1 MRRRIVSRAGSLAAS
16 NFDGRPGVES
26 ALLPEGRSRR
36 SISLVKINSLCVICL
51 TALSLACCPAEAVSI
66 GESLPDMRLNFLGP
80 EPVNAGKPVLL
91 EFWATWCPPCR
102 ESIPRLNELHAKYK
116 DRGLVIIGVT
126 EESAGVIRKFQRATP
141 MDYAVATD
149 SGGKLNREMGVDGIP
164 HAFLAD
170 ASGKVVWAGHPTN
183 LGEEQI
189 EEVLGRDLPTPSE
202 TATETDGSDEA
213 PAVTD
218 SLRSGTGEAT
228 LPSARGTS
236 PGADV
241 LPAEDVAGLQSS
253 VGSEVAVEGVVKNVG
268 QDASGGITFLN
279 FGDRKSGLVAVV
291 FRMSYDKFPEGFD
304 QYVNQRVLVRGT
316 LENYKGRQLQIRIT
330 TPDQLEIVTSQP

>member
-1 MRRRIVSRAGSLAAS
+1 
-16 NFDGRPGVES
+16 
-26 ALLPEGRSRR
+26 
-36 SISLVKINSLCVICL
+36 VKINSLCVICL
-51 TALSLACCPAEAVSI
+51 GALSLACGPAEAVSI

-91 EFWATWCPPCR
+91 EFWATWCSPCR

-149 SGGKLNREMGVDGIP
+149 SGGKLNRKMGVDGIP

-170 ASGKVVWAGHPTN
+170 ASGKVVWAGHPTS
-183 LGEEQI
+183 LREEQI
-189 EEVLGRDLPTPSE
+189 EEVLGRGLPTSAE
-202 TATETDGSDEA
+202 TTTEVGGSDEA
-213 PAVTD
+213 TAVTD
-218 SLRSGTGEAT
+218 SLRSGRPKNT
-228 LPSARGTS
+228 LPSARETS
-236 PGADV
+236 PAAEV
-241 LPAEDVAGLQSS
+241 LQAEDAASLQSS
-253 VGSEVAVEGVVKNVG
+253 AGLEVAVEGVVKNVG

-316 LENYKGRQLQIRIT
+316 LENYKGRQLQIRIS

>member
-1 MRRRIVSRAGSLAAS
+1 
-16 NFDGRPGVES
+16 
-26 ALLPEGRSRR
+26 
-36 SISLVKINSLCVICL
+36 
-51 TALSLACCPAEAVSI
+51 
-66 GESLPDMRLNFLGP
+66 MRLNFLGP

-149 SGGKLNREMGVDGIP
+149 SGGKLNRKMGVDGIP

-170 ASGKVVWAGHPTN
+170 ASGKVVWAGHPTS
-183 LGEEQI
+183 LREEQI
-189 EEVLGRDLPTPSE
+189 EEVLGRGLPTSAE
-202 TATETDGSDEA
+202 TTTEVGGSDEA
-213 PAVTD
+213 TAVTD
-218 SLRSGTGEAT
+218 SLRSGTGGNT
-228 LPSARGTS
+228 LPSTGGTS

-253 VGSEVAVEGVVKNVG
+253 VGSEVAVEGVIKNVG

-316 LENYKGRQLQIRIT
+316 LESYKGRQLQIRIS

>member
-1 MRRRIVSRAGSLAAS
+1 
-16 NFDGRPGVES
+16 
-26 ALLPEGRSRR
+26 
-36 SISLVKINSLCVICL
+36 
-51 TALSLACCPAEAVSI
+51 
-66 GESLPDMRLNFLGP
+66 MRLNFLGP

-149 SGGKLNREMGVDGIP
+149 SGGKLNRKMGVDGIP

-170 ASGKVVWAGHPTN
+170 ASGKVLWAGHPTS
-183 LGEEQI
+183 LREEQI
-189 EEVLGRDLPTPSE
+189 EEVLGRGLPTSAE
-202 TATETDGSDEA
+202 TTTEVGGSDEA
-213 PAVTD
+213 TAVTD
-218 SLRSGTGEAT
+218 SLRSGRPKNT
-228 LPSARGTS
+228 LPSARETS
-236 PGADV
+236 PAADV
-241 LPAEDVAGLQSS
+241 LQAEDAASLQSS
-253 VGSEVAVEGVVKNVG
+253 AGLEVAVEGVVKNVG

-316 LENYKGRQLQIRIT
+316 LENYKGRQLQIRIS

>member
-1 MRRRIVSRAGSLAAS
+1 M
-16 NFDGRPGVES
+16 
-26 ALLPEGRSRR
+26 
-36 SISLVKINSLCVICL
+36 CL
-51 TALSLACCPAEAVSI
+51 GALSLACCPAEAVSV

-149 SGGKLNREMGVDGIP
+149 SGGKLNRKMGVDGIP

-170 ASGKVVWAGHPTN
+170 ASGKVVWAGHPTS
-183 LGEEQI
+183 LREEQI
-189 EEVLGRDLPTPSE
+189 EEVLGRGLPTSAE
-202 TATETDGSDEA
+202 TTTEVGGSDEA
-213 PAVTD
+213 TAVTN
-218 SLRSGTGEAT
+218 SLRSGTPKNT
-228 LPSARGTS
+228 LPSARETS
-236 PGADV
+236 PAADV
-241 LPAEDVAGLQSS
+241 LQAEDAASLQSS
-253 VGSEVAVEGVVKNVG
+253 TGLEVAVEGVVKNVG

-291 FRMSYDKFPEGFD
+291 FRMFYDKFPEGFD

-316 LENYKGRQLQIRIT
+316 LENYKGRQLQIRIS

>member
-1 MRRRIVSRAGSLAAS
+1 
-16 NFDGRPGVES
+16 
-26 ALLPEGRSRR
+26 
-36 SISLVKINSLCVICL
+36 
-51 TALSLACCPAEAVSI
+51 
-66 GESLPDMRLNFLGP
+66 MRLNFLGP

-126 EESAGVIRKFQRATP
+126 EESAGVVRKFQRATP

-149 SGGKLNREMGVDGIP
+149 SGGKLNRKMGVDGIP

-170 ASGKVVWAGHPTN
+170 ASGKVVWAGHPTS
-183 LGEEQI
+183 LREEQI
-189 EEVLGRDLPTPSE
+189 EEVLGRGLPTSAE
-202 TATETDGSDEA
+202 TTTEVGGSDETT
-213 PAVTD
+213 AVTD
-218 SLRSGTGEAT
+218 PLRSGAPKNT
-228 LPSARGTS
+228 LPSARETS
-236 PGADV
+236 PVADV
-241 LPAEDVAGLQSS
+241 LQAEDEASLQSS
-253 VGSEVAVEGVVKNVG
+253 AGLEVAVEGVVKNVG

-316 LENYKGRQLQIRIT
+316 LENYKGRQLQIRIS

>member
-51 TALSLACCPAEAVSI
+51 TALSLACCPAEAVSV

-149 SGGKLNREMGVDGIP
+149 FGGKLSREMGVDGIP

-170 ASGKVVWAGHPTN
+170 ASGKVVWAGHPTS
-183 LGEEQI
+183 LREEQI
-189 EEVLGRDLPTPSE
+189 EEVLGRGLPTSSE
-202 TATETDGSDEA
+202 TATETGGSDEA
-213 PAVTD
+213 TAVTD
-218 SLRSGTGEAT
+218 SLRSGTGGNT
-228 LPSARGTS
+228 LPSTRGTS

-253 VGSEVAVEGVVKNVG
+253 VGSEVAVEGVIKNVG

-316 LENYKGRQLQIRIT
+316 LENYKGRQLQMRIS

>member
-1 MRRRIVSRAGSLAAS
+1 
-16 NFDGRPGVES
+16 
-26 ALLPEGRSRR
+26 
-36 SISLVKINSLCVICL
+36 
-51 TALSLACCPAEAVSI
+51 
-66 GESLPDMRLNFLGP
+66 MRLNFLGP

-126 EESAGVIRKFQRATP
+126 DESAGVIRKFQRATP

-149 SGGKLNREMGVDGIP
+149 SGGKLNREMGVHGIP

-170 ASGKVVWAGHPTN
+170 ASGKVVWAGHPTS
-183 LGEEQI
+183 LREEQI
-189 EEVLGRDLPTPSE
+189 EEVLGRGLPTSSE
-202 TATETDGSDEA
+202 TATETGGSDDET
-213 PAVTD
+213 AVTD
-218 SLRSGTGEAT
+218 SLRSGTGENT
-228 LPSARGTS
+228 LPSTRGTS

-241 LPAEDVAGLQSS
+241 LPAEDMASLQSS
-253 VGSEVAVEGVVKNVG
+253 VGSEVAVEGVIKNVG

-291 FRMSYDKFPEGFD
+291 FRMSYDKFPEGFN
-304 QYVNQRVLVRGT
+304 QYVNQQVLVRGT
-316 LENYKGRQLQIRIT
+316 LENYKGRQLQIRIS